1 MIITELEVN
10 CISGLCDKASV
21 ALDSLGIRVDFGKIR
36 NRGDVMKEW
45 ADPGGGKA
53 AVSIDHNH
61 MAAIFL

>member
-45 ADPGGGKA
+45 ADPGGGRQLL
-53 AVSIDHNH
+53 V
-61 MAAIFL
+61 